1 MTDEIMTAKDFGRLA
16 GKYRKEL
23 YDNVLP
29 FWLEKSQDKE
39 FGGYFSCLNR
49 DGSVFDTDKFIWLQG
64 REVWM
69 FAMLYN
75 SLEKRPEWLECAL
88 QGAEFLKRFGH
99 DGSYDFYFSVT
110 REGKPIIQP
119 YNIFSNTFAC
129 MAFAQ
134 LAKATG
140 NEEYAEIAKKTFMR
154 ILERQSNPKGQ
165 WNKAFPGTRPMKDFA
180 LPMIICNMALEV
192 EDIIGDPALIEG
204 AIDRSVHEIVDVFW
218 KPELGVI
225 LENLAPD
232 GSMVDCFEGRKVN
245 PGHDLEAMWFLMN
258 IGIRRND
265 KALIDKAVEIALSVI
280 SYGWDKEYG
289 GIFYFMDRK
298 GFPTQELEWDQ
309 KLWWVHIESAI
320 AMIKGYR
327 LTGNRECLDWFLKLD
342 DYLWKHFKD
351 AGYPE
356 WYGYLNRRGEVLL
369 PLKGGKWKGCFHV
382 PRGLYQIS
390 TILQEIERKSL
401 LLHSK
406 TEQW

>member
-1 MTDEIMTAKDFGRLA
+1 MTIIDFRRLA
-16 GKYRKEL
+16 DKYRSEL
-23 YDNVLP
+23 TDSVLP
-29 FWLEKSQDKE
+29 FWIEKSQDKE
-39 FGGYFSCLNR
+39 YGGYFSCLNR
-49 DGSVFDTDKFIWLQG
+49 DGTVFDTDKFVWLQG

-75 SLEKRPEWLECAL
+75 NFEKRPEWLEAAR
-88 QGAEFLKRFGH
+88 QGAEFLKKYGH
-99 DGSYDFYFSVT
+99 DGNYDFYFSLT
-110 REGKPIIQP
+110 REGKPLVQP

-140 NEEYAEIAKKTFMR
+140 SAEYAEIAVKTFRR
-154 ILERQSNPKGQ
+154 ILERRSNPKGR
-165 WNKAFPGTRPMKDFA
+165 WLKAYPGTRPMKDFA

-192 EDIIGDPALIEG
+192 EDIIGDSALIEKT
-204 AIDRSVHEIVDVFW
+204 IDESVHEIVDVFY

-232 GSMVDCFEGRKVN
+232 GSMIDCFEGRKVN

-265 KALIDKAVEIALSVI
+265 RALIEKAVEISLSVI
-280 SYGWDKEYG
+280 NYGWDREYG

-298 GFPTQELEWDQ
+298 GCPTQELEWDQ

-320 AMIKGYR
+320 AMLKGYS
-327 LTGNRECLDWFLKLD
+327 LTGNKKCLEWFMKLN
-342 DYLWKHFKD
+342 DYLWTHFKD
-351 AGYPE
+351 NEYPE

-390 TILQEIERKSL
+390 QILEGLAESEPFR
-401 LLHSK
+401 
-406 TEQW
+406 

>member
-1 MTDEIMTAKDFGRLA
+1 MTSIDFRRLA
-16 GKYRKEL
+16 DKYRSEL
-23 YDNVLP
+23 TDSVLP
-29 FWLEKSQDKE
+29 FWIEKSQDKE
-39 FGGYFSCLNR
+39 YGGYFSCLNR
-49 DGSVFDTDKFIWLQG
+49 DGTVFDTDKFVWLQG

-75 SLEKRPEWLECAL
+75 NFEKRPEWLDAAR
-88 QGAEFLKRFGH
+88 QGAEFLKRYGH
-99 DGSYDFYFSVT
+99 DGNFDFYFSLT
-110 REGKPIIQP
+110 REGKPLVQP

-140 NEEYAEIAKKTFMR
+140 SAEYAEIAVKTFRR
-154 ILERQSNPKGQ
+154 ILERRSNPKGR
-165 WNKAFPGTRPMKDFA
+165 WLKAYPGTRPMKDFA

-192 EDIIGDPALIEG
+192 EDIIGDSALIEKT
-204 AIDRSVHEIVDVFW
+204 IDESVHEIVDVFY

-232 GSMVDCFEGRKVN
+232 GSMIDCFEGRKVN

-258 IGIRRND
+258 IGIRRHD
-265 KALIDKAVEIALSVI
+265 RALIDKAVEISLSVI
-280 SYGWDKEYG
+280 NYGWDREYG

-298 GFPTQELEWDQ
+298 GYPTQELEWDQ

-320 AMIKGYR
+320 AMLKGYS
-327 LTGNRECLDWFLKLD
+327 LTGNKECLEWFIKLN
-342 DYLWKHFKD
+342 DYLWTHFKD
-351 AGYPE
+351 NEYPE
-356 WYGYLNRRGEVLL
+356 WFGYLNRRGEVLL

-390 TILQEIERKSL
+390 QILEGLAESNGARSN
-401 LLHSK
+401 
-406 TEQW
+406 W